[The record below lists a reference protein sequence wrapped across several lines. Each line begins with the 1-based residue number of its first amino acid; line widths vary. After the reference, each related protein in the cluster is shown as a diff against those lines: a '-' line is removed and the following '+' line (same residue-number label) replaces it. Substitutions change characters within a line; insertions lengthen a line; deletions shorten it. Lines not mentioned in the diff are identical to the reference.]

1 MKNTIADNQETLVG
15 HSEVSSEKPELEAD
29 DLRKDFKKKPDY
41 EECKVLSY
49 NAYTGNLAFVY
60 KGSDVQI
67 TAREGMKFEDT
78 VKVRYA
84 NGKYNIV
91 D

>member
-1 MKNTIADNQETLVG
+1 MKNTITDNPEIFAGQ
-15 HSEVSSEKPELEAD
+15 SEVSSEKSEREAD

-67 TAREGMKFEDT
+67 AVSEGMKFEDT
-78 VKVRYA
+78 VKVRYV
-84 NGKYNIV
+84 NEKYNIV